1 MRNFL
6 LIVFLHFSF
15 FGISQNDDV
24 LASNVS
30 AATLKN
36 TDTKI
41 HLVASDPEFDTL
53 TYSIRSEPSNGTAT
67 LSGDTVTYTPNTDF
81 VGTDTFSFK
90 ASDGD
95 AGDSSEV
102 KTVTIKVFKNYLSL
116 ATQIGKDING
126 EGYNNQSG
134 YSVSFNEDATIM
146 AIGANNSYGSG
157 SNSGHVRVFQFSNYS
172 WSQLGENIN
181 GEASS
186 DYFGGSV
193 SLSSDG
199 NTLAIGAINNDGN
212 GSNSGHVRIYNYN
225 GTTWSQLGDDINGEA
240 AGDYSG
246 WSVSL
251 SSDGNTVAI
260 GANQN
265 DSNGS
270 DSGHVRV
277 YNFTNGTTWTQLG
290 SDIEGEDGNDQSGY
304 SVSLSSDG
312 NTLAIGAIFN
322 NGNGSDSGHVRV
334 YNYNGT
340 AWSQLGEDID
350 GEASND
356 HFGFS
361 VSLSSNGK
369 TLAVGGYYNDGNGS
383 DSGHVRIYNY
393 NENVWSQLGSDID
406 GEAANDYSG
415 ASVSLSS
422 DGTTLAIG
430 AYGNNG
436 NGNIGEN
443 TGHVRVFQFSNDSW
457 SQLGSDIDGEAA
469 GDYSGWSV
477 SLSSDGTKLAIGAYG
492 NDGYSTNSGH
502 VRVYSLVKTNNV
514 PVASNVSAATVK
526 NSNAKIH
533 LVAIDKDYEALTYSI
548 VSEPSNGTVSLSG
561 NKVTYTP
568 NTDYTGPDSFT
579 YKASDLGD
587 DSEIKTVSIKIINSY
602 SSSAMKT
609 WEINGEASGDESGY
623 SLSFNEDATIMAVG
637 ARYADGNYGFNS
649 GHVRVFQFSND
660 SWSQLGSDI
669 DGEAAN
675 DYFGRSVSLSSDGM
689 TLAIGS
695 SDNDGYRTNSGHVRI
710 YQFSNDSW
718 SQLGADI
725 DGKFNNDRLGQSVSL
740 SSDGNTVAIGA
751 YGNDSNGSDSGHVK
765 VYNYNGTWTQLGA
778 DINGEAANDYS
789 GMSVSLSSDG
799 TTMAIGAYNNDGNGT
814 NSGHVRIYNY
824 NGTSWSQLG
833 SDIDGEAA
841 GDELGRSVSLSSDGN
856 TVAIGANN
864 NDGNGTN
871 SGHVRVYN
879 YNETTWT
886 QLGED
891 IDGETA
897 NDQSGYSVSL
907 SSDGNTVAIGTYNNY
922 STVYNYDGTSWSQ
935 LGSDIDGEAANDDS
949 GYSVSLSSDGTTLA
963 IGAPYND
970 DNGSNSGHVRIY
982 SLIKIN
988 KIPVASDVSAAT
1000 VENSDAKINLVA
1012 SDVNFDD
1019 LTYSIVSEPANGT
1032 VSLSGNTVTY
1042 TPNTNFKG
1050 TDTFTYKA
1058 SDGEADSQTKTVTI
1072 KVIKKY
1078 LNSATQIGA
1087 NINLGT
1093 GSNAGQS
1100 VSFNEDATIMAIG
1113 IPNYRTYSGSVKI
1126 YQYSSNA
1133 WTQLGSDINGEKNYD
1148 YSGSSVSLSS
1158 DGKTVAIGAPYNDG
1172 NGNDSGHVRIYNY
1185 DGSTWTQLGFDI
1197 DGEAANDFSGR
1208 SVSLSSDGTTM
1219 AVGADY
1225 NDGNGTNSG
1234 HVRVYSY
1241 FSGSWNKRGLDI
1253 DGEAASDQSGKS
1265 VSLSADGTILAIGA
1279 DLNSALGYGTG
1290 HVRVYQFSNDSWS
1303 QLGEDID
1310 GEAAS
1315 DYSGRSVSL
1324 SSDGKTVA
1332 IGAPYNNGNG
1342 SSSGHVR
1349 VYSYNETTWTQLGSD
1364 IDGEAAG
1371 DLSGF
1376 SVSLSSDGTIV
1387 AIGAKENDGNGSN
1400 SGHVRIYNYNGTA
1413 WSQSGSDIDGVE
1425 VNGYAGSSVFLS
1437 SDGTKIVFQAQAG
1450 LVKAYDLVK
1459 LFNSSPVASNVSG
1472 ATVKNTDAMIHL
1484 VASDLDFDDLT
1495 YSIVSE
1501 PSNGTVVI
1509 DGDKVTYTPTT
1520 DFSGTDTFTFKANDG
1535 SNDSEIKT
1543 VTVKVI
1549 KEYLSKP
1556 KKEGVFYGEAANDY
1570 SGSSVSFNE
1579 DATIMAIGAYRNGDN
1594 GQYSGHVRV
1603 YQLLNDSWTQLGSD
1617 ISGETAYDYSGRSV
1631 SLSSDG
1637 KTLAIGATDNDGN
1650 GNSSGQV
1657 RIYNY
1662 NGTAWSQLGSDI
1674 DGEAANDQ
1682 SGYSVSLSSD
1692 GNTVAIG
1699 ALYNDGNG
1707 NDSGQV
1713 RVFNYNGTDWMQLGS
1728 DLDGEAASDYSGYS
1742 VSLSSDGTT
1751 LAISARA
1758 NNGNGSDSGHV
1769 RVYKFS
1775 GITWTKLGSD
1785 IEGEAANDYL
1795 GSSVSLSSDGKIVA
1809 IGAILNDGNGNDSGH
1824 VRVYN
1829 YNGTSWSQLGE
1840 DIDGEASNDHFGFS
1854 VSLSSSGKT
1863 LAVGGYY
1870 NDGNGSDSGH
1880 VRIYNY
1886 NENVWSQLGS
1896 DIDGEA
1902 ANDYSGS
1909 SVSLSSDGT
1918 TLAIGAYGNDGNGTD
1933 SGHVRIYSLI
1943 KINKIPVAS
1952 DVSAATIQNTNAKIN
1967 LVASDVN
1974 FDDLTFSIVSEP
1986 ANGTVSLSGN
1996 TVTYTPNTN
2005 FKGTDTF
2012 TYKANDGEADSQTK
2026 TVTIK
2031 VIKKYLNSATQIG
2044 VDIDGEAA
2052 GDQSGYSVSFNEDAT
2067 IMAIGAKTNDG
2078 MGGDSGHVRVY
2089 QFSNDSWSQ
2098 LGSDIDGEAS
2108 TNYSGHSVS
2117 LSSDGKTVAIG
2128 APYNSDNGTHS
2139 GHVRVYQLKNDSWT
2153 QLGLDING
2161 EASYNYSGQSISL
2174 SSDGT
2179 TLAIGSPYNDD
2190 NGSNSGH
2197 VRVYNYYLGFWIQLG
2212 LDINGEVSS
2221 DYSGWSVS
2229 LSSDGTTLAVG
2240 APYNDGNESDS
2251 GHVRIYNYNGTS
2263 WSQLGEDIDGE
2274 AANDQSGY
2282 SVSLSSDGTTLAIG
2296 ANKNDGNGNDSGHV
2310 RIYNYDGTAWSQ
2322 LGSDIDGEAANDE
2335 SGYSVSLS
2343 SDGNIVASGGY
2354 YNDGNGTDSGHV
2366 RVYNYDGT
2374 TWSQLS
2380 SDIDGEIGDDQSGH
2394 SVSLSSDGTTLAI
2407 GAIFNDGNGNQSG
2420 HVRIYNLIKLTNN
2433 LPIASN
2439 VSAAT
2444 LQNNDAN
2451 IHLVASDLDFD
2462 DLTYSIVSEPSNGTA
2477 SLSGDTVTYTPNTN
2491 FTGNDTFTYKAND
2504 GEVDSQTKTV
2514 TIKVIKKHLSR
2525 ATQIGGDING
2535 EASGD
2540 ESGYSVSFNEDATI
2554 MAIGGRGND
2563 GNGINSGH
2571 VRVYQLLNNSWT
2583 QLGLDIDGEAAGD
2596 YSGWSVSLSS
2606 DGKTVAIGADGNN
2619 GNGNASGHVRVYNYN
2634 GTAWSQLG
2642 SDIDGETENDQSG
2655 WSVSLSSDGNTV
2667 AIGAKGN
2674 NGNGTES
2681 GHVRVYN
2688 YNGTTWSQL
2697 GADIDGEAAGDQS
2710 GYSVSLSSDGKTVA
2724 VGAIANDGVGS
2735 SAGHVRVYNYN
2746 GISWNQIGSDIEG
2759 INNGN
2764 FGWSISLSS
2773 NGKIIAIGAVS
2784 TNSGT
2789 GTTRVLEFND
2799 SSWIQL
2805 GADIDGEKV
2814 GDQSGHSVSLSS
2826 DGTTL
2831 AIGSYENDDNGVN
2844 SGHVRVYNYNG
2855 TDWSKLGSDI
2865 EGEAAGD
2872 QFGRSLFL
2880 SSDGTTLA
2888 VGAILNDGSAG
2899 NSGHVRVYNLV
2910 RFINSVPSASN
2921 VSAATVK
2928 NTDAKIHLVA
2938 SDLDFDD
2945 LTYSIVSEPS
2955 SGTATLSGDTVTYTP
2970 NTDSKKTD
2978 TFTYKANDGEVDSK
2992 TKTVTVKVVQG
3003 YLSTATQIGDDIDG
3017 EAAGD
3022 QSGYSVSFNEDATIM
3037 AIGGRGNDG
3046 NGQYSGHVR
3055 VYQLFERFM
3064 DTARFGYCW

>member
-1 MRNFL
+1 VRYQLINLGIRFL
-6 LIVFLHFSF
+6 CPPTEIL
-15 FGISQNDDV
+15 
-24 LASNVS
+24 
-30 AATLKN
+30 
-36 TDTKI
+36 
-41 HLVASDPEFDTL
+41 
-53 TYSIRSEPSNGTAT
+53 
-67 LSGDTVTYTPNTDF
+67 
-81 VGTDTFSFK
+81 
-90 ASDGD
+90 
-95 AGDSSEV
+95 
-102 KTVTIKVFKNYLSL
+102 
-116 ATQIGKDING
+116 
-126 EGYNNQSG
+126 
-134 YSVSFNEDATIM
+134 
-146 AIGANNSYGSG
+146 
-157 SNSGHVRVFQFSNYS
+157 
-172 WSQLGENIN
+172 
-181 GEASS
+181 
-186 DYFGGSV
+186 
-193 SLSSDG
+193 
-199 NTLAIGAINNDGN
+199 LAIGAP
-212 GSNSGHVRIYNYN
+212 
-225 GTTWSQLGDDINGEA
+225 
-240 AGDYSG
+240 
-246 WSVSL
+246 
-251 SSDGNTVAI
+251 
-260 GANQN
+260 
-265 DSNGS
+265 
-270 DSGHVRV
+270 
-277 YNFTNGTTWTQLG
+277 
-290 SDIEGEDGNDQSGY
+290 
-304 SVSLSSDG
+304 
-312 NTLAIGAIFN
+312 
-322 NGNGSDSGHVRV
+322 
-334 YNYNGT
+334 
-340 AWSQLGEDID
+340 
-350 GEASND
+350 
-356 HFGFS
+356 
-361 VSLSSNGK
+361 
-369 TLAVGGYYNDGNGS
+369 YNDGNGNS
-383 DSGHVRIYNY
+383 SGHVRIYNY
-393 NENVWSQLGSDID
+393 NENV
-406 GEAANDYSG
+406 
-415 ASVSLSS
+415 
-422 DGTTLAIG
+422 
-430 AYGNNG
+430 
-436 NGNIGEN
+436 
-443 TGHVRVFQFSNDSW
+443 
-457 SQLGSDIDGEAA
+457 
-469 GDYSGWSV
+469 
-477 SLSSDGTKLAIGAYG
+477 
-492 NDGYSTNSGH
+492 
-502 VRVYSLVKTNNV
+502 
-514 PVASNVSAATVK
+514 
-526 NSNAKIH
+526 
-533 LVAIDKDYEALTYSI
+533 
-548 VSEPSNGTVSLSG
+548 
-561 NKVTYTP
+561 
-568 NTDYTGPDSFT
+568 
-579 YKASDLGD
+579 
-587 DSEIKTVSIKIINSY
+587 
-602 SSSAMKT
+602 
-609 WEINGEASGDESGY
+609 
-623 SLSFNEDATIMAVG
+623 
-637 ARYADGNYGFNS
+637 
-649 GHVRVFQFSND
+649 
-660 SWSQLGSDI
+660 
-669 DGEAAN
+669 
-675 DYFGRSVSLSSDGM
+675 
-689 TLAIGS
+689 
-695 SDNDGYRTNSGHVRI
+695 
-710 YQFSNDSW
+710 
-718 SQLGADI
+718 
-725 DGKFNNDRLGQSVSL
+725 
-740 SSDGNTVAIGA
+740 
-751 YGNDSNGSDSGHVK
+751 
-765 VYNYNGTWTQLGA
+765 
-778 DINGEAANDYS
+778 
-789 GMSVSLSSDG
+789 
-799 TTMAIGAYNNDGNGT
+799 
-814 NSGHVRIYNY
+814 
-824 NGTSWSQLG
+824 
-833 SDIDGEAA
+833 
-841 GDELGRSVSLSSDGN
+841 
-856 TVAIGANN
+856 
-864 NDGNGTN
+864 
-871 SGHVRVYN
+871 
-879 YNETTWT
+879 
-886 QLGED
+886 
-891 IDGETA
+891 
-897 NDQSGYSVSL
+897 
-907 SSDGNTVAIGTYNNY
+907 
-922 STVYNYDGTSWSQ
+922 WSQ

-970 DNGSNSGHVRIY
+970 DSGLRSGHVRIY
-982 SLIKIN
+982 SLTKIN
-988 KIPVASDVSAAT
+988 KVPVASDVSAAT
-1000 VENSDAKINLVA
+1000 VENSDAKIHLVA

-1078 LNSATQIGA
+1078 LNSANQIGS

-1133 WTQLGSDINGEKNYD
+1133 WSQLGADINGEANYD
-1148 YSGSSVSLSS
+1148 YSGSFVSLSS
-1158 DGKTVAIGAPYNDG
+1158 DGKTIAIGAPYNDG

-1185 DGSTWTQLGFDI
+1185 DGSNWTQLGFDI
-1197 DGEAANDFSGR
+1197 DGEAANEYSGR
-1208 SVSLSSDGTTM
+1208 SVSLSSDGSTL

-1241 FSGSWNKRGLDI
+1241 YAGSWNKRGLDI

-1279 DLNSALGYGTG
+1279 HYNDGNGSNSG
-1290 HVRVYQFSNDSWS
+1290 HVRVFQFSNDSWS

-1310 GEAAS
+1310 GEAVS
-1315 DYSGRSVSL
+1315 NYSGYSVSL

-1332 IGAPYNNGNG
+1332 IGAIYNNGNG
-1342 SSSGHVR
+1342 STSGHVR
-1349 VYSYNETTWTQLGSD
+1349 IYNYNETNWTQLGAD
-1364 IDGEAAG
+1364 INGEAAN
-1371 DLSGF
+1371 DESGY
-1376 SVSLSSDGTIV
+1376 SVSLSSDGTTV
-1387 AIGAKENDGNGSN
+1387 AIGARGNDDNGSN
-1400 SGHVRIYNYNGTA
+1400 SGHVRIYNYNETA
-1413 WSQSGSDIDGVE
+1413 WSQLGSDIDGVE
-1425 VNGYAGSSVFLS
+1425 DNGYAGSSVFLS
-1437 SDGTKIVFQAQAG
+1437 SDGTNIVFQAQSG

-1549 KEYLSKP
+1549 EEYLSKP
-1556 KKEGVFYGEAANDY
+1556 KKEGVFYGESANDY

-1603 YQLLNDSWTQLGSD
+1603 YQLLNDSWTQLGLD

-1728 DLDGEAASDYSGYS
+1728 DLDGEAAYDYSGYS

-1769 RVYKFS
+1769 RIYKFS

-1829 YNGTSWSQLGE
+1829 YDGTSWSQLGE

-2012 TYKANDGEADSQTK
+2012 TYKANDGEADSQIK

-2031 VIKKYLNSATQIG
+2031 VIKKYINSATQIG

-2089 QFSNDSWSQ
+2089 QFSSDSWSQ

-2212 LDINGEVSS
+2212 SDINGEVSS

-2322 LGSDIDGEAANDE
+2322 LGFDIDGEAANDQ

-2354 YNDGNGTDSGHV
+2354 NNDGNGTDSGHV
-2366 RVYNYDGT
+2366 RVYSYDGT

-2420 HVRIYNLIKLTNN
+2420 HVRVYNLIKLTNN

-2491 FTGNDTFTYKAND
+2491 FTGTDTFTYKAND

-2535 EASGD
+2535 EAAGD
-2540 ESGYSVSFNEDATI
+2540 QSGYSVSFNEDATI
-2554 MAIGGRGND
+2554 MAIGGQGND
-2563 GNGINSGH
+2563 GNGSNSGH

-2596 YSGWSVSLSS
+2596 KSGWSVSLSS
-2606 DGKTVAIGADGNN
+2606 DGKTVAIGADGNDV
-2619 GNGNASGHVRVYNYN
+2619 NGNASGHVRVYNYN

-2674 NGNGTES
+2674 NGNGTGTES

-2789 GTTRVLEFND
+2789 GMTRVLKYND

-2805 GADIDGEKV
+2805 GADIDGEEA

-2855 TDWSKLGSDI
+2855 TD
-2865 EGEAAGD
+2865 
-2872 QFGRSLFL
+2872 
-2880 SSDGTTLA
+2880 
-2888 VGAILNDGSAG
+2888 
-2899 NSGHVRVYNLV
+2899 LV
-2910 RFINSVPSASN
+2910 
-2921 VSAATVK
+2921 
-2928 NTDAKIHLVA
+2928 
-2938 SDLDFDD
+2938 
-2945 LTYSIVSEPS
+2945 
-2955 SGTATLSGDTVTYTP
+2955 
-2970 NTDSKKTD
+2970 
-2978 TFTYKANDGEVDSK
+2978 
-2992 TKTVTVKVVQG
+2992 
-3003 YLSTATQIGDDIDG
+3003 
-3017 EAAGD
+3017 
-3022 QSGYSVSFNEDATIM
+3022 
-3037 AIGGRGNDG
+3037 
-3046 NGQYSGHVR
+3046 
-3055 VYQLFERFM
+3055 
-3064 DTARFGYCW
+3064 